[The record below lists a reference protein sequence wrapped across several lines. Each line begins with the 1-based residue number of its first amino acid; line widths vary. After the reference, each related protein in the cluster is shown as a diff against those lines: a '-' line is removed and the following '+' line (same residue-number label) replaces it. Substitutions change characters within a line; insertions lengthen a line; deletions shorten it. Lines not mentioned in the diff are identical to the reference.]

1 MVYVF
6 LANGFEET
14 EAIAPIDMM
23 RRAKLD
29 NVFTVGVGSDVITSS
44 HGITVKCDKIDKNIT
59 FDKSLKLIVLPGGVA
74 GTQNLEASETVSK
87 AINYCVE
94 NNIPIG
100 AICAAP
106 SILGKRGFLDGKE
119 AACFPTF
126 QKFLSN
132 SKISSKKVVT
142 DGIFTT
148 AAGAGVSVEFGLEL
162 VRVLVGDETA
172 QNIFKTI
179 QCRN

>member
-14 EAIAPIDMM
+14 EAIAPVDMM

-29 NVFTVGVGSDVITSS
+29 DVYTVGIGGSAVTSS
-44 HGITVKCDKIDKNIT
+44 HGITVKCDKTDKDVVL
-59 FDKSLKLIVLPGGVA
+59 DKHLKLIVLPGGVA
-74 GTQNLEASETVSK
+74 GTQHLEESETVGK
-87 AINYCVE
+87 AIDYCVE
-94 NNIPIG
+94 NGIPIG

-106 SILGKRGFLDGKE
+106 SILGKKGLLDGRKV
-119 AACFPTF
+119 ACFPTF
-126 QKFLSN
+126 QKFLPN
-132 SKISSKKVVT
+132 SEISSKKVIT